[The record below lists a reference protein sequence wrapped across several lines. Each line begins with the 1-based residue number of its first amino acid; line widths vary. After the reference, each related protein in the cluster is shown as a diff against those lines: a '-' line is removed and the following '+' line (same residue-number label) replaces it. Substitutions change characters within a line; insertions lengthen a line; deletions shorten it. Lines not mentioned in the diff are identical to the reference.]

1 MKKTVLLL
9 AGAVALA
16 SVPHAVLAEGV
27 TGLFISL
34 KVNNV
39 KAYKQWRDTSRSTF
53 QTHSCVPFR
62 SGKLVGGQGTLKWG
76 ASDHFSLM
84 TCNSPVLAD
93 LVDKGFISK
102 LSTITDDFN
111 LTEGNLN
118 ILSDK
123 VPTEESEYLIKVSY
137 FNNLNPKARQNSLA
151 KIGSSARK
159 IKKAWIDDA
168 ILEPKA
174 SVGVIQPDN
183 LTFLYY
189 PEAGQGKSFRE
200 NNPELMNQIGSFNR
214 IHVERVA
221 YLAAQIKNGGMK

>member
-1 MKKTVLLL
+1 MKKTALLL
-9 AGAVALA
+9 AGAAALI
-16 SVPHAVLAEGV
+16 SLSPTVLAEGV

-34 KVNNV
+34 KADDVQ
-39 KAYKQWRDTSRSTF
+39 AYKQWRDTTQSTF
-53 QTHSCVPFR
+53 QAHSCVPFR

-76 ASDHFSLM
+76 DSDHFSLM
-84 TCNSPVLAD
+84 KCKSPVLVD

-102 LSTITDDFN
+102 LSAITDDLN

-137 FNNLNPKARQNSLA
+137 FNNLNPKARQDNLA
-151 KIGSSARK
+151 TIDASARK
-159 IKKAWIDDA
+159 IENAWIDDA
-168 ILEPKA
+168 ILAPKA

-189 PEAGQGKSFRE
+189 PKAGQGKSFRE

-221 YLAAQIKNGGMK
+221 YLAAQIKNGSMK